1 MKNLE
6 HIISTSAAIGAA
18 RAMEALGLSS
28 GEISQR
34 QALKIYGKWFQDALA
49 AHRLNPVRVEDGRA
63 GTRWYRVVEIL
74 NLKLGDRVRAE
85 LLEPSNN

>member
-1 MKNLE
+1 MTNLE

-18 RAMEALGLSS
+18 RAMEALGLTS

-34 QALKIYGKWFQDALA
+34 QALKIYGSWFRDALA
-49 AHRLNPVRVEDGRA
+49 AHRLTPVRVEDGRA
-63 GTRWYRVVEIL
+63 GTRWFRVVEIL

-85 LLEPSNN
+85 LRQPSNN